1 MIDLTLF
8 LAFIPAALALV
19 LTPGPD
25 TLFTMAQGLRAG
37 RNSALAAAAGISTGN
52 VINVALAGAGL
63 GVLISA
69 APWVFG
75 IVRWVGVAYLLWLA
89 WKTLRTPL
97 AGTQSNR
104 VIRPSRAYRDGL
116 IVNLSNPSAIL
127 FVLAFMPQFVDP
139 TLAIFP
145 QFLIFGVTLAAMNF
159 TVKAMVGASA
169 GTVGPW
175 LARNARIEVVL
186 RYITAGVFGAIAA
199 RVAAVGLRP

>member
-1 MIDLTLF
+1 MVDLALF
-8 LAFIPAALALV
+8 LAFLPAALALV

-37 RNSALAAAAGISTGN
+37 RRAALAAAAGISTGN
-52 VINVALAGAGL
+52 VINSALAGAGL
-63 GVLISA
+63 GIIVSA

-75 IVRWVGVAYLLWLA
+75 IVRWIGVAYLLWLA

-97 AGTQSNR
+97 AGANTR
-104 VIRPSRAYRDGL
+104 TIRPARAYRDGL

-145 QFLIFGVTLAAMNF
+145 QFLIFGVTLALLNF
-159 TVKAMVGASA
+159 SVKAMVGASA

-175 LARNARIEVVL
+175 LARNARIERGL
-186 RYITAGVFGAIAA
+186 RYVTAGIFGAIAA
-199 RVAAVGLRP
+199 RVAITGLRP